1 MDKTD
6 SKVRLFLELSHPH
19 PIQILSYTPLSSYE
33 KWKPEKM
40 YNKPNSQYY
49 YAFINDKEIIS
60 KVKELFYN
68 NAHIFE
74 EMEYIK
80 NDIKI
85 PIEFNGYNI
94 EEYQENENT
103 SKANM
108 NAINPQVNDI
118 NNENI
123 DNNNIINNF
132 DEEKYV
138 IFCRF
143 HLKNFGFIH
152 DFSKIQ
158 TEDLIKIYK
167 TPIIYALKGRIK
179 TLLEAREKELQSK
192 KGEGEEK
199 NLHSNINVS
208 EEDKSNPIGA
218 NDMQTL
224 GNKKEA
230 DEKNKKANIGIDG
243 HWFLVNKFD
252 NIEFLSFI
260 KYKEII
266 MTSNEMLDKLNDD
279 HSNIPP
285 PPRNIPSIISNNNNI
300 SNLNDINIAH
310 QEDKCLQPYQFA
322 YNIKESKKFVTVYQ
336 NKSCK
341 YHHNKNEFICKTC
354 NVFCCLECFE
364 GEGINNDHYGHKITL
379 LDEALIKF
387 EEDAKFL
394 DDRITYLKTIIENE
408 IAEKKNEISLIKN
421 KNSQIVNQINEENE
435 KIRVEIK
442 KEEIN
447 RAKVLAFLG
456 NEALRI
462 INDYNL
468 KIKYLKLLNEKG
480 DMNSYLINYFF
491 FEKFYH
497 TEIKK
502 NLVVLERKILLTAE
516 KFKTN
521 NDKLNHIIEDLKKVF
536 K

>member
-19 PIQILSYTPLSSYE
+19 PIQILSYTPLLSYE
-33 KWKPEKM
+33 KWKPQKM

-49 YAFINDKEIIS
+49 YAFINDKEVIS
-60 KVKELFYN
+60 HVKDILN
-68 NAHIFE
+68 HNTNALE
-74 EMEYIK
+74 EIEYVKK
-80 NDIKI
+80 NIRM

-103 SKANM
+103 SKTNM
-108 NAINPQVNDI
+108 NASNPQSNEIND
-118 NNENI
+118 NI
-123 DNNNIINNF
+123 DNNNIINNY

-138 IFCRF
+138 VFCRF

-152 DFSKIQ
+152 DYSKIQ
-158 TEDLIKIYK
+158 SDDLIKIYR

-179 TLLEAREKELQSK
+179 TLMEVREKELQSK

-199 NLHSNINVS
+199 NIHSNVNAS
-208 EEDKSNPIGA
+208 EEDKTNPLGA
-218 NDMQTL
+218 SDMQT
-224 GNKKEA
+224 NKKE
-230 DEKNKKANIGIDG
+230 DEKNKKANLGIDG

-252 NIEFLSFI
+252 NIEFLSLI

-266 MTSNEMLDKLNDD
+266 MTSNEMIDKLNDD

-285 PPRNIPSIISNNNNI
+285 PPRIPSIISNNNNI
-300 SNLNDINIAH
+300 TNLNDINIGP

-341 YHHNKNEFICKTC
+341 YHHNKNEFLCKTC

-364 GEGINNDHYGHKITL
+364 SEGANNNHYGHKITL
-379 LDEALIKF
+379 LDEAIAKF

-408 IAEKKNEISLIKN
+408 IVEKKNEISLIKN
-421 KNSQIVNQINEENE
+421 KNAQIVNQINEENE

-502 NLVVLERKILLTAE
+502 NLVVLERKIILTAE
-516 KFKTN
+516 KFKSN
-521 NDKLNHIIEDLKKVF
+521 NDKLNRLIEDLKKDF